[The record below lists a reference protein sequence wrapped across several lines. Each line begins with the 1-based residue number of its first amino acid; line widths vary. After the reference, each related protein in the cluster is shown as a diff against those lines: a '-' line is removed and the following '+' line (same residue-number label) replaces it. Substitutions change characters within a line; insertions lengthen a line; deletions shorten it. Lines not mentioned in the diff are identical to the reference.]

1 MCPGASIA
9 ALQQRVPAPSPALET
24 AVRTWRAIGK
34 DPKVQVF
41 SKDQARLIE
50 PDTQALKHLQVLG
63 SQSAPRS
70 LNFIFSPRWS
80 AVGRGR
86 PQGTYLLP
94 DRPPTHT
101 HTHTDLLINTNMN
114 TIHKDHC
121 HKYVFIDTHT
131 WTQHVNMYR
140 GTHCHVHTLHCTET
154 H

>member
-1 MCPGASIA
+1 MSRCKHCSTAAKSASSQSCSGDSSQN
-9 ALQQRVPAPSPALET
+9 LEGHREGPQSPSVQQRPGQAD
-24 AVRTWRAIGK
+24 RTRH
-34 DPKVQVF
+34 
-41 SKDQARLIE
+41 
-50 PDTQALKHLQVLG
+50 PDLKHLQVLG

-80 AVGRGR
+80 VVGQGR

-101 HTHTDLLINTNMN
+101 HTDLLINTNTN

-121 HKYVFIDTHT
+121 HTYVFIDTHT

-140 GTHCHVHTLHCTET
+140 GTHCRVHTLHYTET